1 MTTSIQKPTIQK
13 TYASRGIRNNNPG
26 NIRKSKD
33 PWQGLA
39 EKQTDKEFLTF
50 QSPIYGIRALARI
63 LISYQ
68 DKYMLNTIEKIVSRW
83 APPVEN
89 DTKAYINAVA
99 QQAGFAASEKL
110 NLHSFDHL
118 LPLVKAIITHENG
131 QQPYT
136 EAQLTKALV
145 LAGVEPEQRNLQQTR
160 TVRGGQAAT
169 AATVSVAVVEAV
181 KENIDPAKE
190 ALLQLVPYL
199 ETAKWLLL
207 VVTLIGIG
215 VMIWA
220 RIDDRNKGLR

>member
-1 MTTSIQKPTIQK
+1 MTTGK
-13 TYASRGIRNNNPG
+13 YLSRGIRNNNPG
-26 NIRKSKD
+26 NIRRSKD

-39 EKQTDKEFLTF
+39 EKQMDKEFLTF
-50 QSPIYGIRALARI
+50 QSAIYGIRALARV

-68 DKYMLNTIEKIVSRW
+68 DRYHLNTIEKIVNRW
-83 APPVEN
+83 APPAEN
-89 DTKAYINAVA
+89 NTKAYIAAVA
-99 QQAGFAASEKL
+99 KETGVAADSKL
-110 NLHSFDHL
+110 NLHSFEHL
-118 LPLVKAIITHENG
+118 LPIVKSIIQHENG

-160 TVRGGQAAT
+160 TVKGGQAAT

-181 KENIDPAKE
+181 KENVDPARE
-190 ALLQLVPYL
+190 ALQQMVPYL
-199 ETAKWLLL
+199 DVAKWLLL
-207 VVTLIGIG
+207 VVTLIGIA